1 MRKKLDIL
9 YVTHDSLLEGI
20 GMSQIVPVVIGLSK
34 AGWRVGVISCEKIS
48 DTNSLQKKL
57 TNVGVQWK
65 ILKFGRVGALG
76 GLGRLFRLSIN
87 LPLAKAHHCRGDLA
101 AVACVIGLRK
111 NILWDVRGLWIDQ
124 KLVIGSIRK
133 NAAVIWSARKLE
145 RIASSNATA
154 VTTLTKAVY
163 PVLKR
168 RNPQITNFHE
178 VIPTCTDLE
187 KFTFQKK
194 LPKDRNL
201 LLSGVFNDYY
211 DLPATQDFITEL
223 KLLLP
228 TSVTWCHGHEAK
240 RDHLG
245 VGEEI
250 IKVLKQ
256 DEMQEEIAKA
266 SFGIALCKKDIGESL
281 AGVMPTKIAEFL
293 AVGRP
298 VVISEGIGDLEDL
311 LLSTN
316 TGVVVRES
324 YAVAIDALTKLLSD
338 PGTPKRCRDL
348 AERHFSMENAVEK
361 YNQIFKELLR

>member
-48 DTNSLQKKL
+48 DTYSLQKKL
-57 TNVGVQWK
+57 TDAGVQWK

-76 GLGRLFRLSIN
+76 GLGRLFRLSLN

-101 AVACVIGLRK
+101 TVACVLRLRT
-111 NILWDVRGLWIDQ
+111 NILWDVRGLWVDQ

-133 NAAVIWSARKLE
+133 NAIVIRSARNLE
-145 RIASSNATA
+145 RIASLNANA
-154 VTTLTKAVY
+154 VTTLTEAVY
-163 PVLKR
+163 PVLRR

-187 KFTFQKK
+187 KFSFQEN
-194 LPKDRNL
+194 LPNKRNL

-211 DLPATQDFITEL
+211 DLPAMRDFIIEL

-228 TSVTWCHGHEAK
+228 TAVTWCHGHEAK
-240 RDHLG
+240 R
-245 VGEEI
+245 EEV

-256 DEMQEEIAKA
+256 DEMPEEIAKA
-266 SFGIALCKKDIGESL
+266 SFGIAICKKDIGESL

-298 VVISEGIGDLEDL
+298 VVISESIGDLEEL
-311 LLSTN
+311 LLSTS
-316 TGVVVRES
+316 TGVVIRES
-324 YAVAIDALTKLLSD
+324 YAVAIDELSQLLND

-348 AERHFSMENAVEK
+348 AERHFSMGNAVKK
-361 YNQIFKELLR
+361 YDEIFRELLS